1 MSPYPPLAV
10 KGNNAC
16 QPVLRGQWGERWM
29 RYKPSDYGKPD
40 PLMSFANFR
49 GEPLGF
55 SLSEVVYFVVVLLGL
70 KGFTPVPAPYTAET

>member
-1 MSPYPPLAV
+1 
-10 KGNNAC
+10 
-16 QPVLRGQWGERWM
+16 M